1 MVELEVDPSGL
12 NKMGKSID
20 RALTKSGKLR
30 NFGKSM
36 TRNVSAPLA
45 AVGGLATKA
54 FSDFDSALQQSIS
67 IMGDTAQSMRGEMAS
82 AAREVSRAT
91 TKSSR
96 DAAKSFYYLASA
108 GLDAKE
114 SIASLP
120 DVAKFAQAG
129 MFDMATATDL
139 ATDAQSALGLKVED
153 TQKNAENMRKVMD
166 NLVRANQLANA
177 SVEQFSE
184 ALTNRAAAAL
194 KVANKSV
201 EEGTAV
207 LAAFADQGTKGR
219 RAGMRLSQ
227 ILRLLSKSASE
238 NTERFRELGL
248 VDTEG
253 NLKSMSTIVRALTD
267 ELGGLSDAALSAE
280 LDQLGFTSR
289 VQQAI
294 KPLLGQADA
303 IERYRKELESAG
315 GAMDEVAQK
324 QLKSLQAQFKMT
336 FNAITNAAQELGA
349 AMEPAV
355 RPVLRSV
362 RNVARAFGDLPD
374 SVKRTVA
381 VVGGLVAAVGPL
393 LIVIGAIAP
402 AIASA
407 VSVFGSLAS
416 AGGTLAGVLSG
427 LAGGSMKSLLLAVR
441 PILPLLKGVAGVLSG
456 PFAAAAGAAAAVGG
470 FIYTRWDDLRAA
482 LAGPITR
489 VWEALSETV
498 GSVMSSIGD
507 SVGDVLD
514 EIQKIWEGVFGD
526 AVVAAV
532 GVMADVIATVAVPA
546 IESIGRVVE
555 HTVRTVK
562 NHLGLIISVL
572 RGDFTGALDYIETE
586 WERSFEFMKESVTE
600 LTDASERELTDFE
613 KAAYVV
619 FSDIRDVVKGWA
631 DDVAY
636 EARWAWARFRT
647 EVTDVWPKIEA
658 SIEEGAAKAW
668 KAFKEGFFDLL
679 PEALKDALKAVR
691 DWAVSVGKAVRD
703 GVSGA
708 VSDMKA
714 EVDRLAGEYDIRFNT
729 QATGWAAEIL
739 TGEGAITRSIML
751 DLQVKGPMREVL
763 LGEDPVRSLMMKVGG
778 SAGAEKVKDTKKE
791 MTELQKT
798 INETM
803 GNLRSSLDEIGRKTE
818 FWNTPLEGAKNRV
831 RTIKRTID
839 KLLAEGMKPSGA
851 AAARLRD
858 RLSEAREKVR
868 ALLIKMR
875 DIPKAVSADLD
886 LEGLTP
892 ESIKVPDSVFGSFQK
907 LADKLGTTKQKV
919 KELPPAFRQSMARMA
934 THSEEYA
941 QAATEAFFKIKK
953 EVQKLGRELVKSF
966 ALDTGKAIG
975 RGVARMFGAMT
986 EQQARLKQKIKSTQK
1001 ELSAALEEG
1010 ASAQVERLRGRL
1022 GRLRD
1027 EFEKSKFGLVDI
1039 GKGLIKTLVD
1049 ALGKIG
1055 EILIGAG
1062 SAIASLGGP
1071 GGLVAAILSNP
1082 LTAIAAG
1089 VALTAL
1095 SAGLGMAAKSPPEPV
1110 GSGGGGTASFS
1121 GNPGGGYRNGS
1132 MNSVSQKLTYM
1143 KREQEKTN
1151 ERLARN
1157 QEQTNQRLDNVE
1169 SATREGRAVREG
1181 ESRQVLRRARAE
1193 QAANDA
1199 STSDK
1204 I

>member
-12 NKMGKSID
+12 NRMGKSID

-67 IMGDTAQSMRGEMAS
+67 IMDDTAQSMRGEMAS
-82 AAREVSRAT
+82 AAREVSQAT
-91 TKSSR
+91 TTSSR

-129 MFDMATATDL
+129 MFDMKRATDL

-184 ALTNRAAAAL
+184 ALTNRAAAGL
-194 KVANKSV
+194 KVANKSI
-201 EEGTAV
+201 EEGVAV

-227 ILRLLSKSASE
+227 ILRILSKSASE

-253 NLKSMSTIVRALTD
+253 NLKSMSTIIRSLTD

-280 LDQLGFTSR
+280 LDQLGFTAR

-303 IERYRKELESAG
+303 IENYRKELEEAG
-315 GAMDEVAQK
+315 GAVDEVAQK
-324 QLKSLQAQFKMT
+324 QLKSLQAQFKLT

-349 AMEPAV
+349 AMAPAV
-355 RPVLRSV
+355 RPVLDAV
-362 RNVARAFGDLPD
+362 RDVVQAFRELPD
-374 SVKRTVA
+374 SVKRTIA
-381 VVGGLVAAVGPL
+381 IVGGLVAAVGPL
-393 LIVIGAIAP
+393 LVVIGAIAP
-402 AIASA
+402 AITSA
-407 VSVFGSLAS
+407 IGVFGSLAS

-427 LAGGSMKSLLLAVR
+427 LASGSMKPLFLALR
-441 PILPLLKGVAGVLSG
+441 PILPLLKGMAGVLSG
-456 PFAAAAGAAAAVGG
+456 PFAAAAGVAAAAGS
-470 FIYTRWDDLRAA
+470 FIYARWDDLRAA
-482 LAGPITR
+482 LAGPIIR

-507 SVGDVLD
+507 SVGDVLG

-572 RGDFTGALDYIETE
+572 RGDFTGALDYIEAE
-586 WERSFEFMKESVTE
+586 WKRSFEFMKESVVE

-631 DDVAY
+631 NDVVY

-647 EVTDVWPKIEA
+647 EVKDAWPKIEA
-658 SIEEGAAKAW
+658 RIEEGAAKAW
-668 KAFKEGFFDLL
+668 KAFKKGFFDLL
-679 PEALKDALKAVR
+679 PDALEDALKAVR
-691 DWAVSVGKAVRD
+691 DWAASVGKAVRD

-714 EVDRLAGEYDIRFNT
+714 EVDRLAGEYNIRFNT
-729 QATGWAAEIL
+729 EATGSAARIL
-739 TGEGAITRSIML
+739 TGES
-751 DLQVKGPMREVL
+751 
-763 LGEDPVRSLMMKVGG
+763 LGGDPVRSLMVKVGG
-778 SAGAEKVKDTKKE
+778 SAGAEKVEDTKKE

-839 KLLAEGMKPSGA
+839 KLLTEGMNPSGA

-858 RLSEAREKVR
+858 RLSEARDKVR
-868 ALLIKMR
+868 ELLIKMR
-875 DIPKAVSADLD
+875 DIPKAASADLD
-886 LEGLTP
+886 LKGLIP
-892 ESIKVPDSVFGSFQK
+892 ESIEVPDTVFTSFQK
-907 LADKLGTTKQKV
+907 LADKLGTTKRKV
-919 KELPPAFRQSMARMA
+919 EELPPAFRQSMTRVAI
-934 THSEEYA
+934 HSQEYA

-953 EVQKLGRELVKSF
+953 QVQKLGKDLLKSF

-1010 ASAQVERLRGRL
+1010 ASAQVERLRSRL

-1071 GGLVAAILSNP
+1071 GGLVGAILSNP